1 MSRPLVPALIALAS
15 FFSLIAARSRATDDP
30 VFAQINSIVKS
41 LSEITGLSEK
51 HTVPY
56 GRMSKRQLRQ
66 FLGKRIKKTLRPE
79 EIYADEL
86 ALKMFGL
93 VPQDFDLKKSTI
105 DLLTEQ
111 AAAFYDYDEK
121 KLFLLEDT
129 SFSSETT
136 TLAHE
141 LSHALADQH
150 FDLGRFMEET
160 PSNDDENLAH
170 TAVVEGEASWLMIA
184 YGLKQ
189 AGQAPDPTP
198 EMLKTVVDSSE
209 TSMTEFPV
217 LKGSPLYIQQSLLF
231 PYTEGT
237 LFFDAVYRK
246 MGKEAFASVFT
257 NAPVDSAEIIHP
269 ERYFAH
275 EKPSKPALPKLSLKE
290 EGKEITEG
298 SVGEFDH
305 EMLVWQ
311 YAGAKEASAL
321 APHLRGGQFKILE
334 VGKQR
339 KPVLE
344 YASEWD
350 TEAEAVKFFQWY
362 EKILH
367 AKWKRCDVLL
377 TNETSFAGAGDNG
390 YFVSRIAGNRVSSV
404 EGLNDLEDWERLKAP
419 LAVSSAQNYSGV
431 SPACCKEMRR

>member
-1 MSRPLVPALIALAS
+1 MSRRIVSVFIALLAV
-15 FFSLIAARSRATDDP
+15 FWLVAARQRANDDP

-56 GRMSKRQLRQ
+56 GRMSKHQLRQ
-66 FLGKRIKKTLRPE
+66 FLSKRIKKTLMPE
-79 EIYADEL
+79 EIRADEL

-93 VPQDFDLKKSTI
+93 VPQGFDLKKSTI

-129 SFSSETT
+129 SFDSETT

-150 FDLGRFMEET
+150 FDLAKFMEET

-170 TAVVEGEASWLMIA
+170 TAVVEGQASWLMIA

-189 AGQAPDPTP
+189 AGQAPVPTP
-198 EMLKTVVDSSE
+198 EMLNSVVDSSE
-209 TSMTEFPV
+209 TSMAEYPV

-237 LFFDAVYRK
+237 LFFDAVYKK
-246 MGKEAFASVFT
+246 MGKEAFSSVFT
-257 NAPVDSAEIIHP
+257 DAPVDSAEIIHP

-275 EKPSKPALPKLSLKE
+275 EKPVKPNLPKLSVTLQ
-290 EGKEITEG
+290 GKEITEG

-305 EMLVWQ
+305 EMLIRQ
-311 YAGAKEASAL
+311 YAGEKEASAI
-321 APHLRGGQFKILE
+321 APHLRGGQFKILQS
-334 VGKQR
+334 GKQR

-350 TEAEAVKFFQWY
+350 SEAQAAKFFSWY
-362 EKILH
+362 EKILQ
-367 AKWKRCDVLL
+367 AKWKRCDVSLAGD
-377 TNETSFAGAGDNG
+377 TVFAGTGDNG
-390 YFVSRIAGNRVSSV
+390 YFVARITGTTISSI
-404 EGLNDLEDWERLKAP
+404 EGLNDLDEWKRLKAP
-419 LAVSSAQNYSGV
+419 AAEQSASKV
-431 SPACCKEMRR
+431 AFMSRMVAAR